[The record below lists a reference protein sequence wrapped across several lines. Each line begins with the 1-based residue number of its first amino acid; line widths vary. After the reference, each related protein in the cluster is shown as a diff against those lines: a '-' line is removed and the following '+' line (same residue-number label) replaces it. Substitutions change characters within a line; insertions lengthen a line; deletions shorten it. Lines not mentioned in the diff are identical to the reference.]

1 MDVIVR
7 CAHVGQSVVIAASIR
22 GGPLRD
28 QVSFQVANL
37 DAVVAGGIPVEW
49 QGREFASGPLR
60 MTLDSEAG
68 SSLGSLDY
76 SERRAR
82 VEFRV
87 TMAFPEFAQTLAD
100 LGAASEFSQPLRAV
114 IRSEGPILEDHSF
127 ALSGSASVAEH
138 ALFDGHAQGTVLP
151 GT

>member
-1 MDVIVR
+1 
-7 CAHVGQSVVIAASIR
+7 
-22 GGPLRD
+22 LKN

-37 DAVVAGGIPVEW
+37 DAIVSDGIPVEW
-49 QGREFASGPLR
+49 QGREFGSGPLM

-68 SSLGSLDY
+68 PSLGSLDY

-82 VEFRV
+82 VEFHVRM
-87 TMAFPEFAQTLAD
+87 TFPEFAQTLEQ
-100 LGAASEFSQPLRAV
+100 LGAAAEFSQPLRAV

-127 ALSGSASVAEH
+127 ALSGGISVAEH
-138 ALFDGHAQGTVLP
+138 ALFDSRAHGSVLP